1 MDFSKLDPR
10 IVFALQ
16 RSDAL
21 GLLVWRAPEGIGLSI
36 MRDGEALATLGLPVE
51 NAAELGLEL
60 LGLDAV
66 AVEWVASRVPA
77 DVAVNLA
84 AALLKPHAAAI
95 LGARAIVA
103 RAEKQRSTNTETA
116 KTPSTSPP
124 PPP

>member
-1 MDFSKLDPR
+1 MGGNFDPR
-10 IVFALQ
+10 VIFALQ

-21 GLLVWRAPEGIGLSI
+21 GLLVWKASEGELGLSI
-36 MRDGEALATLGLPVE
+36 LRDGEALATLGLPVE

-103 RAEKQRSTNTETA
+103 RAEKQRSTIAETA
-116 KTPSTSPP
+116 
-124 PPP
+124 